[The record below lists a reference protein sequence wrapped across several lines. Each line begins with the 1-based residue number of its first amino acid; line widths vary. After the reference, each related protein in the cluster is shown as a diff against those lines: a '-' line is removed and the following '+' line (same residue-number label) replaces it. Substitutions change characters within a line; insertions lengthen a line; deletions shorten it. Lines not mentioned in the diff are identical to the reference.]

1 MLKIVIQ
8 ASEHFDSDKN
18 QFITIEDDV
27 ELELEHSL
35 VSVSLWE
42 SQYER
47 AFLSNQ
53 AKTEQE
59 LAFYIKCMS
68 KLDVDDRVLANL
80 SPKNVSEIN
89 DYIHKK
95 HSATRFLAQ
104 PSGNES
110 REKVTA
116 ELIYYWMITLQ
127 IPWEAQNWH
136 LERLLTLIEVC
147 QRKNQQASGKA
158 GHSGNKAARARQ
170 LRQMNAANR
179 ARYGSAG

>member
-8 ASEHFDSDKN
+8 ASEHFDSDKS

-42 SQYER
+42 SHYER
-47 AFLSNQ
+47 AFLSSQ

-80 SPKNVSEIN
+80 SPK
-89 DYIHKK
+89 K
-95 HSATRFLAQ
+95 RF
-104 PSGNES
+104 
-110 REKVTA
+110 
-116 ELIYYWMITLQ
+116 
-127 IPWEAQNWH
+127 
-136 LERLLTLIEVC
+136 
-147 QRKNQQASGKA
+147 
-158 GHSGNKAARARQ
+158 
-170 LRQMNAANR
+170 
-179 ARYGSAG
+179 